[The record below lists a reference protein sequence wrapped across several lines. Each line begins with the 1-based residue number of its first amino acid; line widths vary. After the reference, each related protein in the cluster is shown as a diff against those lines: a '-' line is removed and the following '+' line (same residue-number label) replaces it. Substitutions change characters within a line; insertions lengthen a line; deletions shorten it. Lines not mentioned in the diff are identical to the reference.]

1 MKRRRMLG
9 TLAALGAWFTLSGQ
23 ALQREWKRAG
33 GGSLALHINAEDAG
47 SAEAADLLA
56 KQLQKVLPDTD
67 IRVARGASAAA
78 VDEVVAKTQ
87 GVLAFLAYDVAL
99 QMYRGEGPFRTLGP
113 APLRVLVENYKYQLL
128 CRADF
133 AREQAYVIA
142 QAIMQDP
149 EMLKLTVPDRPAAD
163 PNVRDSIPTHP
174 GALAFLKS
182 GAGQN
187 R

>member
-1 MKRRRMLG
+1 MNRRRTLG
-9 TLAALGAWFTLSGQ
+9 ALAVLGAWVTLSGQ

-33 GGSLALHINAEDAG
+33 GGDLALHINAQDAG
-47 SAEAADLLA
+47 SAEAAELLA
-56 KQLQKVLPDTD
+56 KQLRKALPDTNVR
-67 IRVARGASAAA
+67 IARGANAAA
-78 VDEVVAKTQ
+78 VDQVMAKTQ
-87 GVLAFLAYDVAL
+87 GVLALVAYDVAL
-99 QMYRGEGPFRTLGP
+99 QMYRGEGPFRELGP
-113 APLRVLVENYKYQLL
+113 VELRVLVENYKYQLL

-133 AREQAYVIA
+133 AREQAYVVT

-182 GAGQN
+182 DAGQN